1 MKRNAL
7 LIGGFVVIAF
17 AVIVIAIFWL
27 SGSDIFGKH
36 MKARIYYQ
44 GNVGGL
50 SIGAPVTFRGVTV
63 GQVTEVGIEV
73 DSKTLKATAP
83 VELKLQPASL
93 RFSDSLPDTS
103 LDVQTLV
110 QRGLRARLVSQSI
123 VTGQKGIELDFAPKT
138 PATLLGRAGEPEIPA
153 LGDKF
158 GPLIDQVA
166 DLPLRDTVDD
176 VRNAVKELRT
186 TLVSVQGA
194 LEGSQAVLVNAS
206 KEIQL
211 TGVESRK
218 TLASATDAIRLVQVS
233 SAATLDSITRLANTS
248 RDTVLAAQPELQRTL
263 VGAREAS
270 ESARLAM
277 NRVADIT
284 APGAPLRGD
293 LESAVRDLSQA
304 ARGLRSLSELLEE
317 KPNAV
322 IFGNTRE

>member
-7 LIGGFVVIAF
+7 LIGGFVVVAF
-17 AVIVIAIFWL
+17 AVIVLAVFWL
-27 SGSDIFGKH
+27 SGSDLFGKH
-36 MKARIYYQ
+36 LKATVYYQ

-63 GQVTEVGIEV
+63 GQVTAVGIEV

-83 VELKLQPASL
+83 VSLKLQPADL
-93 RFSDSLPDTS
+93 RFSDTQPDTT

-138 PATLLGRAGEPEIPA
+138 AATLIGRPGEPEIPA

-194 LEGSQAVLVNAS
+194 LEGSQAVLTAAS

-211 TGVESRK
+211 TGAESRK
-218 TLASATDAIRLVQVS
+218 TLANAGEAIRMVQTS
-233 SAATLDSITRLANTS
+233 SAATLDSITALATTS
-248 RDTVLAAQPELQRTL
+248 RETVLAAQPELQRTL
-263 VGAREAS
+263 VGAREA
-270 ESARLAM
+270 
-277 NRVADIT
+277 
-284 APGAPLRGD
+284 
-293 LESAVRDLSQA
+293 
-304 ARGLRSLSELLEE
+304 
-317 KPNAV
+317 
-322 IFGNTRE
+322 